1 MSVINVFSS
10 LFSIGNQKNTF
21 EYIESTT
28 LENTLPASGTL
39 SVTRRISRVYC
50 ANLCIRRK
58 KCQMFF
64 HDNVGMQCLLYDF
77 LVWNETPTKVSNGF
91 RAHIL
96 LNDGMYIFLYKYY

>member
-21 EYIESTT
+21 EYIESIT
-28 LENTLPASGTL
+28 LENTLPASGTF

-64 HDNVGMQCLLYDF
+64 HDNVGM
-77 LVWNETPTKVSNGF
+77 
-91 RAHIL
+91 
-96 LNDGMYIFLYKYY
+96 